1 MSRII
6 MRALASAAVGA
17 ATLFTA
23 SASQANDATGVWIDH
38 TGRGAVEIV
47 NCGSNLC
54 GRVVWLQDAA
64 NSDACGMQIIG
75 NAKPVG
81 GGRWDNGWIYD
92 PDAGSRYSVE
102 ITPLGHFRDQI
113 FNCRLLC
120 SDRNSAGSKLQ
131 AISRSHGERCS
142 RIISK

>member
-1 MSRII
+1 MSRIFK
-6 MRALASAAVGA
+6 RALASAAVAA
-17 ATLFTA
+17 ATFFTA
-23 SASQANDATGVWIDH
+23 SASQANDATGIWIDH

-64 NSDACGMQIIG
+64 NGEACGMQIIG

-102 ITPLGHFRDQI
+102 ITPLGGG
-113 FNCRLLC
+113 RLKVMGY
-120 SDRNSAGSKLQ
+120 SGSKFLSETMIWRR
-131 AISRSHGERCS
+131 APSNLKRCNS
-142 RIISK
+142 I

>member
-6 MRALASAAVGA
+6 KRALASATVAA
-17 ATLFTA
+17 ATFFTVFA
-23 SASQANDATGVWIDH
+23 AEANEATGIWIDH

-64 NSDACGMQIIG
+64 NSEACGMQIIG
-75 NAKPVG
+75 NAKPVAS
-81 GGRWDNGWIYD
+81 GRWDNGWIYD

-102 ITPLGHFRDQI
+102 ITPLGGG
-113 FNCRLLC
+113 RLKVMGY
-120 SDRNSAGSKLQ
+120 SGSKFLSETMIWRR
-131 AISRSHGERCS
+131 APANLKRCNS
-142 RIISK
+142 V